1 MRHWRVMRNHR
12 LITFDW
18 NCSQAES
25 FPATTLKDVVY
36 RSINPQDRN
45 RLWGDRAFTLRSGG
59 SQSIYFVPTVCG
71 ATGNCAWRLYTIH
84 PLRYLGE
91 ISGEFVYAYRSS
103 MPRVIVTYTR
113 MGSSEGILATY
124 VFKRG
129 RYRWLGDEYP
139 IGREV
144 LPGLRADGH
153 KMPSFLE
160 RAVRQ
165 CKEYGG

>member
-1 MRHWRVMRNHR
+1 MRNHR